1 MLCWRGYRPVAIT
14 KGEKFPHQK
23 LWQALARLNP
33 PHACDH
39 IWWWMPY
46 TGILCDGLRP
56 IDVDIDDPIL
66 AAAMCAY
73 IEQTYGAA
81 PYRYRDG
88 SPRRLYLFSADQREP
103 SKSYVV
109 NEKIKYRVEV
119 LGKGNQF
126 FAFGIHPES
135 GQPLKWSVSPEDVD
149 RDDLP
154 TLTDEQVKDILE
166 FAGNLI
172 GATRKT
178 FRAFDEPMPVR
189 DPTGDE
195 WPIGDIRDAL
205 AMIPNSYTD
214 YDWWFK
220 ITSATYDA
228 CNGNGGGCQEWLSWS
243 HQCPNFSYAEADKL
257 WRALNTSPA
266 YYAAGTLLYE
276 ARLRDPYWDRP
287 SRAGFTPINIRRT

>member
-1 MLCWRGYRPVAIT
+1 M
-14 KGEKFPHQK
+14 
-23 LWQALARLNP
+23 
-33 PHACDH
+33 
-39 IWWWMPY
+39 
-46 TGILCDGLRP
+46 
-56 IDVDIDDPIL
+56 
-66 AAAMCAY
+66 
-73 IEQTYGAA
+73 
-81 PYRYRDG
+81 
-88 SPRRLYLFSADQREP
+88 RRSR
-103 SKSYVV
+103 
-109 NEKIKYRVEV
+109 YRVEV

-243 HQCPNFSYAEADKL
+243 HQYPNFSYAEADKL
-257 WRALNTSPA
+257 WRALNTSPPTTQQEPCCMRHA
-266 YYAAGTLLYE
+266 YVIHIGIGLRVLVLHLSTLEGL
-276 ARLRDPYWDRP
+276 RL
-287 SRAGFTPINIRRT
+287 